1 MKMINGIKW
10 AVVIACIGFM
20 AFTVQP
26 AKADFIF
33 NISTG
38 NPAISGYP
46 GPYATVD
53 VNLVDATHATIT
65 FTSLTNSGNIY
76 LFGDGSSVGVN
87 VNAASWTLGPV
98 TGSNAGTGFTPATFS
113 NAGSQNVN
121 GFGIFNQV
129 IDSDDGFTHS
139 SDSISF
145 SLTDTSGT
153 WANAMAV
160 LLANSGGSL
169 AEAHIFVTS
178 SPADASNGALA
189 TGFAANG
196 TETVPDSGTTVALLG
211 LALVAIGS
219 LRSKFSRN

>member
-1 MKMINGIKW
+1 MKMINVTKW
-10 AVVIACIGFM
+10 AVVIACAGFV
-20 AFTVQP
+20 AFAVQP

-38 NPAISGYP
+38 NPALSGYA

-65 FTSLTNSGNIY
+65 FTSLTNSGHIY

-87 VNAASWTLGPV
+87 VNATSWTLGPV
-98 TGSNAGTGFTPATFS
+98 TGSNAGTGFTPGPWTS
-113 NAGSQNVN
+113 AGSQNVN

-129 IDSDDGFTHS
+129 IDSDDGFTSS
-139 SDSISF
+139 SDHISF
-145 SLTDTSGT
+145 SLTNTSGT

-169 AEAHIFVTS
+169 AEAHIFVTLD
-178 SPADASNGALA
+178 PANAQNGALA

-211 LALVAIGS
+211 FALVGIGF